1 MINILINL
9 IIYQI
14 FFSIYKQI
22 GKNFLEIVN
31 FKVLGVV
38 NEIITSTDKIRT
50 NSVKKN
56 SKPVKEKY

>member
-14 FFSIYKQI
+14 IFSIHKQI

-31 FKVLGVV
+31 FKVSGVV

-50 NSVKKN
+50 NSFEKN
-56 SKPVKEKY
+56 SEPVKEKY